1 MAGDCTGDLDLF
13 YFNLYIKWCGRL
25 LCNAGLSACLYFDDF
40 CCDYIYTDCGGTFS
54 RHKEKNR
61 STRPQKS
68 ELLRGAMSILLMA
81 LLTNGVVKLNERF
94 SYSCMDDRQY
104 CRMHQVAEEYQGAD
118 CLYVASSEDNL
129 LQSLWFEFGNYGKFK
144 RLREGDYCRIVN
156 SAKNGLDSILSGH
169 DFDKPVV
176 LYLPNTLELPGNA
189 RLIDETDDF
198 LIAILN
204 G

>member
-1 MAGDCTGDLDLF
+1 MPVYLPVCILMTSVVITFIRIAGELF
-13 YFNLYIKWCGRL
+13 RGIKRR
-25 LCNAGLSACLYFDDF
+25 
-40 CCDYIYTDCGGTFS
+40 TDPLAD
-54 RHKEKNR
+54 KKL
-61 STRPQKS
+61 
-68 ELLRGAMSILLMA
+68 ELLRGAMSILIMA

-118 CLYVASSEDNL
+118 CLYVASAEDNL
-129 LQSLWFEFGNYGKFK
+129 LQGMWFEFGSYGKFK
-144 RLREGDYCRIVN
+144 RLREVDYCRIVRN
-156 SAKNGLDSILSGH
+156 TKNGWNSILRGH
-169 DFDKPVV
+169 DSEKPVI

-189 RLIDETDDF
+189 RPIEETDDF